1 VPTESGLTPTTEF
14 LNVDLDIRSRRSVAP
29 LLKVWPSA
37 QTPDRKPGHAP
48 RWALVSGSS
57 YKKSAD
63 RVVRDLIALV
73 DSLPPQARRCWTA
86 ASSRVFDIGIQA
98 GLAPRNFE
106 DVRLSPATLRA
117 VARVKGTVVVT
128 VYAPYREPSWLE
140 ARGRPTKS

>member
-1 VPTESGLTPTTEF
+1 MPSESGLTPTTEF

-48 RWALVSGSS
+48 RWVHISGLS

-63 RVVRDLIALV
+63 RLVRELIALV
-73 DSLPPQARRCWTA
+73 DLLPPKARRCWTA

-106 DVRLSPATLRA
+106 DVRLSPETVRA
-117 VARVKGTVVVT
+117 IARVQGTVVVT
-128 VYAPYREPSWLE
+128 VYAPYREPSLK